1 MVDTQLVDFTYD
13 NGVITFQSL
22 VTGEITITAS
32 AQQNTYTVTFDANG
46 GTGTMDDMPFT
57 YDEEKNLNPINPD
70 TFKRA
75 GYTFKGWAR
84 NPNVSNIEFADGA
97 SVSNLTSRN
106 GVTVTLYAV
115 WEANTYTVTFDKNV
129 GDGETTTQDFT
140 YDTAQNLNPNAFTR
154 TGYTFAG
161 WARDKGA
168 TEIEFADGASVI
180 NLTAT
185 DKGNVTLY
193 AVWRA
198 DSYTIVFD
206 GGPATGAMNNQTVLY
221 NTPTD
226 LTANGFVRLGYK
238 FLGWAYTDNADSHEI
253 DDGATINIDENFED
267 VIEGTTITLHAV
279 WSPIKYT
286 LKLEANGGDFVDEI
300 SSSVTGTYGG
310 YFVLPDAEKLVR
322 DGYTFLGWSTSAS
335 GESVLYTGGASVPV
349 QLFTDGLKAAGIV
362 GTLHAVWT
370 ENVYEVTFD
379 GEHVRSNG
387 ASSAVYGNTYSAKL
401 TVDTGYTLT
410 LTQGEISVEMDG
422 TESVQFT
429 YADGVLTISSPVT
442 GYIVITAKAAANTY
456 TIKYTGDGVNI
467 ASESGTFG
475 SAITLKD
482 PTRPGFIFLGWYIGD
497 DEGTCY
503 RGSVSVG
510 MLASAAGVA
519 NGETITLH
527 AKWQAAEGA
536 LTVTIVHADKS
547 QQTIG
552 VTSGKHLSKAEINVP
567 KGYDYDE
574 ATYHTDSADGAEF
587 VFNNPITEDTIIY
600 VAGGKLIT
608 YTITLDYEDGET
620 TDTLIKVEH
629 GQPLDSADGWEETPA
644 RVGYT
649 FGGWYNGDARV
660 TGGSIVTG
668 ALTLTARWT
677 ANTYTVTFNP
687 NGGSGEQKTQ
697 TYHYGDAV
705 VLIDNPERDGYTF
718 EGWYYN
724 GALWV
729 SGTAMPAENITLV
742 AMWELKSYTVSFS
755 AGDGATAVADQ
766 KIYFE
771 FTATKPTDPV
781 RSGYVFG
788 GWMLDGSKYDFGT
801 SVRDNITLTAKWLPR
816 TYSIDYVLGGG
827 VNASSNPDSYNIE
840 SGTIVLANPTREG
853 FIFLGWY
860 DAEQN
865 GNRVT
870 EIKAGSTG
878 RITLYARWQ
887 ANTYTV
893 DFVLNGGTMKNTEQ
907 IVVAGGTVA
916 FEEPTREN
924 YLFMG
929 WFTDAACTQ
938 RYDFSTP
945 VTGDLTL
952 YAKWRL
958 SVISGTASDGTI
970 VTITSD
976 DGFDDGTTIRF
987 TEVTDETTLSEAA
1000 GSLAENMT
1008 LARLFDIELIAADG
1022 TPVSIDKPLSVG
1034 ISVQG
1039 LADAVGR
1046 YAVVYVP
1053 DGGGTIEEIATH
1065 IGEDGRMYFF
1075 VEHFSFYAVVD
1086 VLDIAPTGGFAW
1098 WWILVAV
1105 AGCAALAGIIVL
1117 LARSMR
1123 RYELNYVNGG
1133 VPAQKLKESALVDL
1147 PLPEREEEVFDGWY
1161 YDEMFRDRATLT
1173 SMPKQN
1179 LILFAKWR
1187 KMTEEERAAR
1197 DRARAEAA
1205 AAAAEGFHEAKPK
1218 KEKKHK
1224 ENPLNEIK
1232 EDE

>member
-1 MVDTQLVDFTYD
+1 MT
-13 NGVITFQSL
+13 
-22 VTGEITITAS
+22 
-32 AQQNTYTVTFDANG
+32 
-46 GTGTMDDMPFT
+46 
-57 YDEEKNLNPINPD
+57 
-70 TFKRA
+70 
-75 GYTFKGWAR
+75 
-84 NPNVSNIEFADGA
+84 
-97 SVSNLTSRN
+97 
-106 GVTVTLYAV
+106 
-115 WEANTYTVTFDKNV
+115 
-129 GDGETTTQDFT
+129 
-140 YDTAQNLNPNAFTR
+140 
-154 TGYTFAG
+154 
-161 WARDKGA
+161 
-168 TEIEFADGASVI
+168 
-180 NLTAT
+180 
-185 DKGNVTLY
+185 
-193 AVWRA
+193 
-198 DSYTIVFD
+198 
-206 GGPATGAMNNQTVLY
+206 
-221 NTPTD
+221 
-226 LTANGFVRLGYK
+226 
-238 FLGWAYTDNADSHEI
+238 
-253 DDGATINIDENFED
+253 
-267 VIEGTTITLHAV
+267 
-279 WSPIKYT
+279 
-286 LKLEANGGDFVDEI
+286 
-300 SSSVTGTYGG
+300 
-310 YFVLPDAEKLVR
+310 
-322 DGYTFLGWSTSAS
+322 S
-335 GESVLYTGGASVPV
+335 GESLSQKDILVPEGYDYKNATYHIGSVGGAGFGFG
-349 QLFTDGLKAAGIV
+349 QEITNDM
-362 GTLHAVWT
+362 TLYVA
-370 ENVYEVTFD
+370 NA
-379 GEHVRSNG
+379 EHI
-387 ASSAVYGNTYSAKL
+387 TYNI
-401 TVDTGYTLT
+401 TLN
-410 LTQGEISVEMDG
+410 
-422 TESVQFT
+422 
-429 YADGVLTISSPVT
+429 Y
-442 GYIVITAKAAANTY
+442 
-456 TIKYTGDGVNI
+456 GDGKEV
-467 ASESGTFG
+467 
-475 SAITLKD
+475 
-482 PTRPGFIFLGWYIGD
+482 
-497 DEGTCY
+497 
-503 RGSVSVG
+503 
-510 MLASAAGVA
+510 
-519 NGETITLH
+519 
-527 AKWQAAEGA
+527 A
-536 LTVTIVHADKS
+536 LTV
-547 QQTIG
+547 
-552 VTSGKHLSKAEINVP
+552 
-567 KGYDYDE
+567 GY
-574 ATYHTDSADGAEF
+574 
-587 VFNNPITEDTIIY
+587 
-600 VAGGKLIT
+600 
-608 YTITLDYEDGET
+608 
-620 TDTLIKVEH
+620 
-629 GQPLDSADGWEETPA
+629 GQPLDSAGGWEETPA
-644 RVGYT
+644 RIGYE
-649 FGGWYNGDARV
+649 FGGWYNGDVRM
-660 TGGSIVTG
+660 TGGSIVTSKL
-668 ALTLTARWT
+668 ALTAQWN
-677 ANTYTVTFNP
+677 AIDYTVTFNP
-687 NGGSGEQKTQ
+687 NHESGEPTTVKYQYDK
-697 TYHYGDAV
+697 V
-705 VLIDNPERDGYTF
+705 VALIDAPERDGYTF
-718 EGWYYN
+718 AGWYYN
-724 GALWV
+724 GKKWV

-742 AMWELKSYTVSFS
+742 AMWTLNSYTVSFS
-755 AGDGATAVADQ
+755 VGDGATGVADQ

-781 RSGYVFG
+781 RSGYIFG
-788 GWMLDGSKYDFGT
+788 GWMLDESEYDFGT
-801 SVRDNITLTAKWLPR
+801 PVRDNITLTAKWLPR

-827 VNASSNPDSYNIE
+827 VNASSNPASYNIE
-840 SGTIVLANPTREG
+840 SGMIVLANPTREG

-1022 TPVSIDKPLSVG
+1022 TPISIDKPLSVG

-1105 AGCAALAGIIVL
+1105 AGCAAIAVILVL